1 MKKIIRITALLASI
15 GTSMVFAREME
26 DDTDRLGGDYS
37 VITEISTAQE
47 CKAMCDSEE
56 PCKAWTFVK
65 PGTIQGPEAH
75 CYLKSIIPER
85 SINTS
90 CVSGISAL
98 SIDEVREIV
107 RENVQMKLFKSSGK
121 DFRAGVTSHLIRI
134 AEALKD
140 SEDSKL
146 TIIVHGKAGGLA
158 KRRVDT
164 LKDFF
169 RAYNVPASK
178 YHIYRRA
185 GSTGSFSVTSDPSDR
200 SEVWPLNYD
209 TKQVSIFVYHLR

>member
-1 MKKIIRITALLASI
+1 MKKIIRITALLVSI

-26 DDTDRLGGDYS
+26 IDTDRLGGDYR
-37 VITEISTAQE
+37 VITDISTALECQE
-47 CKAMCDSEE
+47 MCDSEE
-56 PCKAWTFVK
+56 PCKSWTFVI
-65 PGTIQGPEAH
+65 PGTIQGPEPH

-85 SINTS
+85 RINTA
-90 CVSGISAL
+90 CISGISAL

-140 SEDSKL
+140 SEGSKL
-146 TIIVHGKAGGLA
+146 TIIVRGKAGGLA
-158 KRRVDT
+158 NRRVDK

-169 RAYNVPASK
+169 RAYDVPASK
-178 YHIYRRA
+178 YDIHRQPGGGYFYVSSEA
-185 GSTGSFSVTSDPSDR
+185 G
-200 SEVWPLNYD
+200 PLNYH
-209 TKQVSIFVYHLR
+209 TNQVIIFVHHLR